1 MRGMSLQKMSKFE
14 RFTNFLTK
22 QIRENRTRF
31 FTVLGFTAGFTILA
45 IFIFVRLQTLN
56 ESASDRLAAAYMS
69 LMSTNRQE
77 AIVHLNYAVAYSGN
91 TPASYQARLVKADI
105 LMDEKNYGAALPLL
119 KETEEKGNPDM
130 IKPLAMYRIIYAYDQ
145 QNDYQNAILSSNE
158 FIAKYSDN
166 FLIRNVYLNLARYYQ
181 LTNSPEDA
189 GRIYGEVLVKFPATK
204 EAEYAEKV
212 LRGLN

>member
-1 MRGMSLQKMSKFE
+1 MSKFE

-31 FTVLGFTAGFTILA
+31 FTVLGFTAGFIILA
-45 IFIFVRLQTLN
+45 VFIFVRLQTLN
-56 ESASDRLAAAYMS
+56 ESASDRLAAAYMF
-69 LMSTNRQE
+69 LMNANRQE
-77 AIVHLNYAVAYSGN
+77 AMSHLNYAIAYSGK
-91 TPASYQARLVKADI
+91 TPASYQARLVKADM

-119 KETEEKGNPDM
+119 KETAEKGKPDL
-130 IKPLAMYRIIYAYDQ
+130 IRPLAMVRIIYAYDQ
-145 QNDYQNAILSSNE
+145 QNDYQSAILASNE
-158 FIAKYSDN
+158 FIEKYPDH

-181 LTNSPEDA
+181 LTDSPEDA
-189 GRIYGEVLVKFPATK
+189 KRIYGEVLVKFPATK